1 MSPKEE
7 QAFKQKL
14 ESVLQLKGANADKF
28 LKMVKQGEIT
38 YVNFQTSYDAVVRF
52 NDGYEELVDSS
63 NVFGRVL

>member
-63 NVFGRVL
+63 NVFGRVI